1 MILLFSSSDFPS
13 ESAAKLSQQ
22 LRADGF
28 LLCLPHKV
36 LPLERLSAVPFSA
49 AVLCMEHKTD
59 GLPPVTELRTLFPK
73 IRLLVL
79 SQSNPSYRWR
89 SIPNTDAELSSPY
102 SFTEISTML
111 ENLGA
116 FRCHAKNAIRRYGI
130 ELPANRQNALL
141 GVCRTSLTPAQHTIL
156 RLLLMCGKPLNEEV
170 IAGFLRAPHGT
181 LPTESVRVH
190 IHNLNKVAANGS
202 IPRLIHYAHRTGY
215 CLCSPYGEFLSEQ

>member
-1 MILLFSSSDFPS
+1 M
-13 ESAAKLSQQ
+13 
-22 LRADGF
+22 
-28 LLCLPHKV
+28 V
-36 LPLERLSAVPFSA
+36 AVVRSFSA

-141 GVCRTSLTPAQHTIL
+141 GFVSKESPLGSAVMGKKVGDRALVTVNESMSYYVKIL
-156 RLLLMCGKPLNEEV
+156 AIEKGEDNTE
-170 IAGFLRAPHGT
+170 
-181 LPTESVRVH
+181 LPIS
-190 IHNLNKVAANGS
+190 S
-202 IPRLIHYAHRTGY
+202 Y
-215 CLCSPYGEFLSEQ
+215 